1 MKYIIASISLFFLLH
16 NISYSQCCAGGSGCP
31 IVGGMAEGVL
41 STGQFELN
49 TNYQYISSDKFYKG
63 SSPDSNKYFD
73 QYSSTYQYFRLAY
86 GLTKKFMISLESG
99 YYFNKK
105 EIGLNNDPSRTYS
118 SKGISDLIIF
128 PRYNVFTKSSETSK
142 TELTV
147 GLGIKLPIGSY
158 NDSTGVVEP
167 FSGNTFY
174 LTNPQA
180 IQLTSGAKD
189 IIYYLF
195 LFQGY
200 PKKNLRLFCNAMHIS
215 KGWNP
220 LGEKIG
226 DFTSLSLFANT
237 TLYKKLSGTLQVR
250 GEYLG
255 NMKLNED
262 ILLYSYP
269 NYDPA
274 ATGYKKVFVSPQLSY
289 SINKFSFYGTVDI
302 PVYQNVVKTQVGTKI
317 QASVGVSY
325 RFNGM
330 KEKKTAIEL
339 GGFVCPMHPEITSSF
354 EADCPKCGMPLEN

>member
-1 MKYIIASISLFFLLH
+1 V
-16 NISYSQCCAGGSGCP
+16 P
-31 IVGGMAEGVL
+31 

-49 TNYQYISSDKFYKG
+49 TNYQYISSDKFYTG
-63 SSPDSNKYFD
+63 SKLDSNKYFD
-73 QYSSTYQYFRLAY
+73 QFSSTYQYFRIAY

-105 EIGLNNDPSRTYS
+105 EIGLNQDPSRTYS

-128 PRYNVFTKSSETSK
+128 PRYNVFTTSTETSK

-147 GLGIKLPIGSY
+147 GLGIKLPVGTY

-167 FSGNTFY
+167 FSGSTFY

-180 IQLTSGAKD
+180 VQLTSGAKD
-189 IIYYLF
+189 LIYYMF
-195 LFQGY
+195 LFRGY
-200 PKKNLRLFCNAMHIS
+200 PQKNLRLFCNAMYIS

-220 LGEKIG
+220 LGERIG
-226 DFTSLSLFANT
+226 DFASVSLFAST
-237 TLYKKLSGTLQVR
+237 SIYKKLAGTLQLR
-250 GEYLG
+250 GEWLDH
-255 NMKLNED
+255 MQINED

-269 NYDPA
+269 NYDPE
-274 ATGYKKVFVSPQLSY
+274 ATGYKKVYVSPQLSY
-289 SINKFSFYGTVDI
+289 SVGKFAFYGSVDI

-325 RFNGM
+325 RFNAM
-330 KEKKTAIEL
+330 KEKKDELEL
-339 GGFVCPMHPEITSSF
+339 GGYVCPMHPEITSSF